1 MHQSYIA
8 ELNLIPKVTKLEI
21 KTIIYIFYGSSL
33 KSSSL
38 IQLKKVVVVMHGWL
52 FKNINSLSNVPSKTL
67 ENNKHLLPNKTINAC
82 LINLNITLHHI
93 FLLTIHKYL
102 QYH

>member
-38 IQLKKVVVVMHGWL
+38 IQLKKVVVVMHG
-52 FKNINSLSNVPSKTL
+52 
-67 ENNKHLLPNKTINAC
+67 
-82 LINLNITLHHI
+82 
-93 FLLTIHKYL
+93 
-102 QYH
+102 